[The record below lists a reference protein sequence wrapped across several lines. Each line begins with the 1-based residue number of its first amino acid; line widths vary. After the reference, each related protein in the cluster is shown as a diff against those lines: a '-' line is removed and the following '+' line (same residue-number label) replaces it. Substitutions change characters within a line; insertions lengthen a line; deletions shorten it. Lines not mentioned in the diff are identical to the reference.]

1 MTPAVPDH
9 LFGLWRRLWLRAP
22 GIEDR
27 TTRVLWFQGPE
38 VFVDLRIPADLPDF
52 TGLTA
57 LADLDAATLTAVSR
71 AEGFAGTTRVVAD
84 ICTWTRT
91 INAQGPESA
100 ADVGAL
106 SLTPEGLLETG
117 IHADYSELWH
127 HDLDDPPRTRAL
139 VDAEGRRA
147 FLVWTATHFSLARG
161 RPSAMTGRPL
171 SEVLADALA
180 GTDRALLFEL
190 FDMEFSHGRLDD
202 GDPRITLSTDP
213 ARNGDTPFEIGAL
226 DRAGLPIAERDF
238 TGRLCHIRWTD
249 IS

>member
-1 MTPAVPDH
+1 MTAPVPDH

-22 GIEDR
+22 GIDDH

-38 VFVDLRIPADLPDF
+38 VFVDLRIPADLPDLA
-52 TGLTA
+52 GLTA
-57 LADLDAATLTAVSR
+57 LADLDAVTLKAVAR
-71 AEGFAGTTRVVAD
+71 AEGFAGTTGVVAD
-84 ICTWTRT
+84 ICTWTRA
-91 INAQGPESA
+91 INAQGPESS

-127 HDLDDPPRTRAL
+127 HDLSDPPRTRAL

-161 RPSAMTGRPL
+161 WPSAMTGRPL
-171 SEVLADALA
+171 SEALADALT
-180 GTDRALLFEL
+180 GTDRAPLFDL

-202 GDPRITLSTDP
+202 DAPRITLSTDP
-213 ARNGDTPFEIGAL
+213 SRIGDTPFEISAL
-226 DRAGLPIAERDF
+226 DCPHLPITERDF
-238 TGRLCHIRWTD
+238 AGRPRDVRWTVTP
-249 IS
+249 